1 MFKNFSE
8 IGKSVENGNRETLVV
23 AAAAEGELLEALIT
37 AKKSYLEKIIL
48 VGSQNKILQICSE
61 KNLNPDDFEII
72 DLPDSKAAC
81 ELAVQLV
88 HQGRADF
95 IMKGLVDTS
104 IFLKA
109 VINKDYGLAIGG
121 LLSSIMMV
129 KLETYKK
136 FLIIT
141 DGGMIIDPDLNKK
154 IGIIRNVVE
163 FSRLI
168 GISPIKIG
176 CLAAKEK
183 VNPKMPATVDAAELK
198 KMSEQDFFGTDVIL
212 DGPIAMDLIVSQ
224 KAAHIKGFRSEVAG
238 DADVIIVPNIET
250 GNAII
255 KVMTHLCNAELGG
268 IVMGACVPIVL
279 TSRSDSYENK
289 LNSIILGAFLSQK
302 MGDCHQKREEQQ
314 G

>member
-1 MFKNFSE
+1 MFKNFAE
-8 IGKSVENGNRETLVV
+8 IGQSVETGKKRTLVV

-37 AKKSYLEKIIL
+37 AKKSYLDKIIL
-48 VGSQNKILQICSE
+48 IGSQDKILQICSE
-61 KNLNPDDFEII
+61 KNLNPDHCEII
-72 DLPDSKAAC
+72 NIPDSKAAC
-81 ELAVQLV
+81 ELAVQFV

-104 IFLKA
+104 IFLTA
-109 VINKDYGLAIGG
+109 VINKDYGLTIGG

-129 KLETYKK
+129 KVETYKK
-136 FLIIT
+136 FLIIS

-154 IGIIRNVVE
+154 IGITQNVVK

-168 GISPIKIG
+168 GITPIKIG

-198 KMSEQDFFGTDVIL
+198 KLSEQGFFGTDVIL
-212 DGPIAMDLIVSQ
+212 DGPIAMDLIVSP
-224 KAAHIKGFRSEVAG
+224 KAVQIKGFNSPVGG
-238 DADVIIVPNIET
+238 DADAIIVPNIET

-255 KVMTHLCNAELGG
+255 KVMTHLCHAELGG

-302 MGDCHQKREEQQ
+302 MGACHQTREEQQ
-314 G
+314 V